1 MDLDMAQ
8 VRAFITTADEQ
19 HFGKAAERLHLSQQA
34 LSKRIRRLEELL
46 GTRLLERSSQGVELT
61 EAGSR
66 FLGPAVAALD
76 AADTAVA
83 AVAAAGRP
91 LRIDVLDERLVP
103 IHLVQRWIDA
113 DPEAPLEVS
122 MRHGLENALPAL
134 RRGDIDV
141 AFGRV
146 HALRAP
152 WRDEFAYRPARLEP
166 LVLLV
171 GLDHPFAQKPSVRLA
186 ELPGVPLRTPMGGGV
201 LEWTAFLR
209 EFADSWSLD
218 LNTSGPALSL
228 DHLVDTVADSPGA
241 ATLVGAGMNVPDGQR
256 IRTVPLVDPTPVYP
270 WSAVW
275 RRDRPHRLLSRLL
288 DAAGSGA
295 PVRDMAD
302 AIGPVWLPAADRS
315 GLGL

>member
-1 MDLDMAQ
+1 MAQ

-46 GTRLLERSSQGVELT
+46 GMRLLERSSQGVALT
-61 EAGSR
+61 EAGAR
-66 FLGPAVAALD
+66 FLAPAAAALD
-76 AADTAVA
+76 AADAAVA
-83 AVAAAGRP
+83 AVAASSRP
-91 LRIDVLDERLVP
+91 LRVDVLDERLVP
-103 IHLVQRWIDA
+103 IQVVQRWIDA
-113 DPEAPLEVS
+113 DRDAPLEVS

-134 RRGDIDV
+134 RRGEIDV

-146 HALRAP
+146 HAVRAP
-152 WRDEFAYRPARLEP
+152 WRDEFAYRPTRLEP

-171 GLDHPFAQKPSVRLA
+171 GVDHPFALAPSVGLA

-201 LEWTAFLR
+201 AEWTAFLR
-209 EFADSWSLD
+209 DFAAAWSLD
-218 LNTSGPALSL
+218 LDTSGPALSL

-241 ATLVGAGMNVPDGQR
+241 ATLVGAGMSVPDGQR
-256 IRTVPLVDPTPVYP
+256 IRTVPLVAPTPVYP

-288 DAAGSGA
+288 DIAGSGTS
-295 PVRDMAD
+295 VRDMAE
-302 AIGPVWLPAADRS
+302 AIGPVWLPAADRA